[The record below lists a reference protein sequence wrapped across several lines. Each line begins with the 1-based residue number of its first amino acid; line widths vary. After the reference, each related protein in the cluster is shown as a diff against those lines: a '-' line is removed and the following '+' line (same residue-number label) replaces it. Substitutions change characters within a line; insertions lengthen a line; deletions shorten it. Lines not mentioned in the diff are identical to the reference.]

1 MEKQAEYAKN
11 LSELIVGEPSMK
23 IEVLFTDSRK
33 NVRNGMFFCVK
44 GLVNDGHTYVDDA
57 ILNGAICVVHS
68 DDLSFYAPNIHYI
81 QVDNVLDTLNA
92 AAASFYDYPSSKLE
106 VFGVTGTNGKT
117 TVSYLL
123 KNILD
128 KFKKSGYIG
137 TISIQYD
144 NKTIESLHTTP
155 DVLELQEVLA
165 DMVKANVKAVAIE
178 VSSHSL
184 EQKRTQALEI
194 DYAIYTNLSHEHL
207 DYHGTMEN
215 YLEAKLKLFTNLK
228 DNQKAIINIDD
239 DHGQE
244 ILDQS
249 TGINITYAIN
259 QPADYRAINI
269 EYFKSKTKFDLV
281 INDNIYPVETNLV
294 AKFNVY
300 NLLAVIAA
308 LAESGID
315 VNDIIEKV
323 LNLVQVD
330 GRVELVDLG
339 QNMTVIVDYAHTPDG
354 FEKIFNYAE
363 EIKGDKRIIAVF
375 GSAGERDIIKRTLLG
390 EIADK
395 YCDMIIL
402 TEDDPRNESVQAIS
416 NKIAEGIS
424 GNHIIIENRYDAIYQ
439 ALELANEK
447 DIILILGKG
456 NDQFMAREHGR
467 EFYLGDGEI
476 AKKVIREYLLEQKE
490 ENYYE

>member
-1 MEKQAEYAKN
+1 MGPQAKYTKD
-11 LSELIVGEPSMK
+11 LSELIVGEPSKK
-23 IEVLFTDSRK
+23 IEALFTDSRK
-33 NVRNGMFFCVK
+33 NVKNGMFFCVK
-44 GLVNDGHTYVDDA
+44 GLVNDGHNYVDDA
-57 ILNGAICVVHS
+57 ILNGAVCVVHS
-68 DDLSFYAPNIHYI
+68 DNLSFYAPNIHYV

-92 AAASFYDYPSSKLE
+92 VAASFFNYPSNKLQ

-123 KNILD
+123 KNILN

-144 NKTIESLHTTP
+144 NKTIEALHTTP
-155 DVLELQEVLA
+155 DVLELQEILA
-165 DMVKANVKAVAIE
+165 DMVKVNVEAVAIE

-184 EQKRTQALEI
+184 EQKRTQALDI

-215 YLEAKLKLFTNLK
+215 YLQAKLKLFKNLK

-239 DHGQE
+239 KYGQE
-244 ILDQS
+244 FLEKS
-249 TGINITYAIN
+249 TGVNITYAID
-259 QPADYRAINI
+259 QPANYRAINI

-281 INDNIYPVETNLV
+281 INDIIYPVETNLV

-308 LAESGID
+308 LVESGID
-315 VNDIIEKV
+315 INEIIKEV
-323 LNLVQVD
+323 SNLVQVD
-330 GRVELVDLG
+330 GRVEIIDLG

-354 FEKIFNYAE
+354 FEKIFKYAD

-375 GSAGERDIIKRTLLG
+375 GSAGERDILKRTLLG
-390 EIADK
+390 KIADK

-402 TEDDPRNESVQAIS
+402 TEDDPRKESVQVIS

-439 ALELANEK
+439 ALELANDK

-456 NDQFMAREHGR
+456 NDQYMAREHGR

-476 AKKVIREYLLEQKE
+476 AKKVIREYLLEQQE